1 MITNFQIQYEYYGY
15 TICMKPFTLTPRD
28 IGAVHMCHIM
38 CQPIYELFRP
48 HSQHLQ
54 TPINDVYHES
64 HGKRD
69 WQKMLM
75 YADFG
80 AKFPGL

>member
-38 CQPIYELFRP
+38 CQPIYELFSIYRP
-48 HSQHLQ
+48 LKLMFI
-54 TPINDVYHES
+54 TKAM
-64 HGKRD
+64 GKSVG
-69 WQKMLM
+69 K
-75 YADFG
+75 
-80 AKFPGL
+80 KC